1 MENATPLLLSL
12 TDAHLAFLRYPDVTH
27 FFDSEGVQK
36 LWNMYEDHAFRDDSA
51 IVPCS
56 CQHKEVQ
63 MFKAMRSWFGDTAD
77 VRDKYPESSWYS
89 GNFDS
94 HVEQCGAEVAAPKI
108 DWSQYHV
115 VEFVREDVLA
125 ECVDILYSDDS
136 PVDHISTSESDV
148 GNIAD
153 AWHNESSFVVNAT
166 EITDCVTATY
176 RARNATNALKAAHT
190 LNGSMWLTL
199 SYEECVR
206 DHAPCLEKVV
216 KLLGVDPFGSRML
229 FDFEAGLAEAARKHN
244 VRMLRIREMRRAMGE
259 TPAASAQLAALASG
273 MSDSTYSG
281 HSHAWAPATALASR
295 AAGALR
301 AENRQLRSLL
311 EERQATVNELENEQ
325 ALTDTPC
332 DGCSHLSVSVNPYS
346 SSSNPSRQARDAMVE
361 QRDEERERSHSK
373 RSVAL
378 QGPDHAAPSCAG
390 AGSLPTELLL
400 EGRKPSLEECGTQ
413 WQTQRG
419 HLTTTGGPDFE
430 APDVFAGIRNTVELQ
445 MALINE
451 GLGETTR
458 PIYYFACDE
467 ASGGLEMANYL
478 FELPNQYI
486 VPGSHRAC
494 GPFDFTAFRAAAEDV
509 AARKHPVIAM
519 GDSRTDQFLFN
530 LWGGSG
536 GDVKLSERLVVVI
549 GVVRDVLEHR
559 IIKYATAE
567 AGSQDFEEWLK
578 SSPREQQLKPLLNLN
593 ATWENMMIR
602 NAWDDMQTTSLTSI
616 TRADSD
622 GAGEAVAPPPKT
634 TPLGGVAPASA
645 HARVGIFGMHTDPK
659 ASLCVLA
666 KTSGLPIPWKNYS
679 KYPHESITF
688 NAVNQTLNERVVKDL
703 ATNDHREFL
712 MVALATDR
720 FYALATN
727 LGCVGESESLA
738 QTTEANVAAALASA
752 PTTGEP
758 AAPTAQAELGRVRLA
773 VDRLGNSVLP
783 IGPEERPPCRKPYTD
798 EFAKEDCHPIF
809 VASEQPLYYFMH
821 TPKTAGTTVSKML
834 MRMPGKWLVPGSQ
847 PSEDFNFTE
856 FMQHAADVAQR
867 DHAVVAF
874 SHLPPHLWIW
884 KARGLERFGGSPKQ
898 DAIMYALTRRPVI
911 VIGLLRDTLTQR
923 LSYFDDFV
931 RPRYLR
937 QHYHPTITP
946 HADMLSWAKAPSQ
959 TFDGVW
965 GGDYPEALQFRPFF
979 SLLFNSG
986 NNSAWKAADMNEAYE
1001 QMHVMV
1007 SGTGGSLGFVGLHS
1021 NVAASMCV
1029 LARTTRLPIPWNE
1042 ITDEESRTIVKER
1055 LVQDR
1060 PAEMLTS
1067 FNDTTAAAIL
1077 SRDAREV
1084 LFIALTKA
1092 RFQELASS
1100 VGCIPAG
1107 TAGTAAALSVSK
1119 LRAPKPSAA
1128 FALPSPG
1135 LAVAP
1140 LPVSQLAADA
1150 PARFMIVS
1158 MAHSGGT
1165 FLESLLNQHP
1175 EVTSWAEIVRV
1186 HAGEGVAGSV
1196 TKAWKVLEQF
1206 AAMPAGGTQ
1215 DASDV
1220 AKAKAKRLQGFR
1232 WLNGHGGLDL
1242 RWYPP
1247 RNTTE
1252 RFGPWVR
1259 EHNVKLI
1266 FLERKSSID
1275 MQIANYRHDRSLA
1288 RHQVDLHTSELS
1300 LNDRMNVD
1308 VPHLMQGLN
1317 DIDRVWKEYARWAT
1331 ENLEPANLLHLTYD
1345 QLRDTPQ
1352 EAVNRVFDHLGV
1364 PHVGVDLS
1372 AATGKMGVACTRDG
1386 LTNPDAVAFALVGT
1400 KWEGEVGDCMPSPPQ
1415 PPSSPPP
1422 PPWQPPSVDEVS
1434 WLLTATGTNTSPNP
1448 RPQAETTDQVLEVF
1462 ARAKAERRKDMSG
1475 ALAELAEARAQ
1486 FAQAEEHLAQARV
1499 GEQILK
1505 QEQVEAFG
1513 SLARNEGS

>member
-1 MENATPLLLSL
+1 M
-12 TDAHLAFLRYPDVTH
+12 TH
-27 FFDSEGVQK
+27 FFDSPGVQK
-36 LWNMYEDHAFRDDSA
+36 LWDEYEDHAFQDDST

-94 HVEQCGAEVAAPKI
+94 HVVQCGAEVAAPKI

-136 PVDHISTSESDV
+136 PVDYLSASESDV

-166 EITDCVTATY
+166 EVADCVTATY
-176 RARNATNALKAAHT
+176 RARNATNALKAAHK
-190 LNGSMWLTL
+190 LNSSMWLTL
-199 SYEECVR
+199 SYEECVH

-216 KLLGVDPFGSRML
+216 KLLGVSSFGSRMQ

-244 VRMLRIREMRRAMGE
+244 TRMLRIRDMRRAMGE
-259 TPAASAQLAALASG
+259 TPATSAQLASLASG

-281 HSHAWAPATALASR
+281 HSHAWSPATALAAR
-295 AAGALR
+295 AAGVLR
-301 AENRQLRSLL
+301 VENRQLRSLL
-311 EERQATVNELENEQ
+311 EDRQAAVNELENEYTV
-325 ALTDTPC
+325 AHGSADPPC
-332 DGCSHLSVSVNPYS
+332 EACNHLSVNANPYS
-346 SSSNPSRQARDAMVE
+346 SSNHPSRTARDAMVE
-361 QRDEERERSHSK
+361 QRDGERERSLLE
-373 RSVAL
+373 RSVVL
-378 QGPDHAAPSCAG
+378 QGFDHPALSCAG
-390 AGSLPTELLL
+390 ASLPTELLL
-400 EGRKPSLEECGTQ
+400 EGRKPTLEECGTQ

-419 HLTTTGGPDFE
+419 HLATTGGPGFV

-445 MALINE
+445 MSLINE
-451 GLGETTR
+451 GHGEMTR
-458 PIYYFACDE
+458 PIYYFSCDE

-478 FELPNQYI
+478 FELPNHYI

-509 AARKHPVIAM
+509 ATRKHPVIAL
-519 GDSRTDQFLFN
+519 GDSRTDHFLFN

-536 GDVKLSERLVVVI
+536 GGAKLSERLVVII

-559 IIKYATAE
+559 IVKYATAE
-567 AGSQDFEEWLK
+567 AGSQDFEQWLK
-578 SSPREQQLKPLLNLN
+578 SSPREQQLRPLLNLN
-593 ATWENMMIR
+593 ATWEKMMVR

-616 TRADSD
+616 RSVDSHEKD
-622 GAGEAVAPPPKT
+622 EAVAPQR
-634 TPLGGVAPASA
+634 APYGTHGAASASA
-645 HARVGIFGMHTDPK
+645 HARVGILGMHANPK

-666 KTSGLPIPWKNYS
+666 KTSGLPIPWQHYS

-688 NAVNQTLNERVVKDL
+688 DAVNQTLNERVVKDL

-720 FYALATN
+720 FFALATN
-727 LGCVGESESLA
+727 LDCFGESESLA
-738 QTTEANVAAALASA
+738 QTTEANLAAALASVPA
-752 PTTGEP
+752 TGEP
-758 AAPTAQAELGRVRLA
+758 AAATSQAEPGRLGLA
-773 VDRLGNSVLP
+773 VDRLGSVILP

-798 EFAKEDCHPIF
+798 EITKEECHPIF

-834 MRMPGKWLVPGSQ
+834 MRMPEKWLVPGSQ

-884 KARGLERFGGSPKQ
+884 RARGLERFGGTPMQ

-931 RPRYLR
+931 KPHYLR

-946 HADMLSWAKAPSQ
+946 HADMLSWAKAPTQVS
-959 TFDGVW
+959 DGAW

-1007 SGTGGSLGFVGLHS
+1007 SGTGGSLGFLGLHS
-1021 NVAASMCV
+1021 DVAASMCV
-1029 LARTTRLPIPWNE
+1029 LARTARLPIPWKD
-1042 ITDEESRTIVKER
+1042 IADEESRSAVKER
-1055 LVQDR
+1055 IVQDR
-1060 PAEMLTS
+1060 PAEMLKS

-1077 SRDAREV
+1077 TRDAREV
-1084 LFIALTKA
+1084 LFVQLAQA

-1107 TAGTAAALSVSK
+1107 TAGTAAALSISK
-1119 LRAPKPSAA
+1119 LRAPRPSAT

-1135 LAVAP
+1135 LAAAP
-1140 LPVSQLAADA
+1140 LPVSQLASKAADA
-1150 PARFMIVS
+1150 PPRFMIVS

-1186 HAGEGVAGSV
+1186 HAGDGVAGSV
-1196 TKAWKVLEQF
+1196 TNAWKLLEQF
-1206 AAMPAGGTQ
+1206 ASMPAGGSSGTQ
-1215 DASDV
+1215 DAPEA

-1252 RFGPWVR
+1252 RFGPWLR

-1266 FLERKSSID
+1266 FLERRSSVD
-1275 MQIANYRHDRSLA
+1275 MQIANYRHDRSVA
-1288 RHQVDLHTSELS
+1288 RHHVVNTSES
-1300 LNDRMNVD
+1300 PVDDRMSVD

-1317 DIDRVWKEYARWAT
+1317 EIDRVWKEYARWAT
-1331 ENLEPANLLHLTYD
+1331 ENLEHANLLHLMYD

-1364 PHVGVDLS
+1364 PHIGVDLS
-1372 AATGKMGVACTRDG
+1372 AATGKMGVGCTRAG
-1386 LTNPDAVAFALVGT
+1386 LSNPDAVAFALVGT
-1400 KWEGEVGDCMPSPPQ
+1400 KWEGQVGDCMPSPPQ
-1415 PPSSPPP
+1415 PPSSPPSP
-1422 PPWQPPSVDEVS
+1422 PKQPSVVDEET
-1434 WLLTATGTNTSPNP
+1434 WLLMAASTKLSPSSGLQVETAL
-1448 RPQAETTDQVLEVF
+1448 TDQVLEVF
-1462 ARAKAERRKDMSG
+1462 ARAKDERSRDVSG
-1475 ALAELAEARAQ
+1475 ALDELAQARAQ

-1505 QEQVEAFG
+1505 QKQVEAFG
-1513 SLARNEGS
+1513 DLVRDEVA